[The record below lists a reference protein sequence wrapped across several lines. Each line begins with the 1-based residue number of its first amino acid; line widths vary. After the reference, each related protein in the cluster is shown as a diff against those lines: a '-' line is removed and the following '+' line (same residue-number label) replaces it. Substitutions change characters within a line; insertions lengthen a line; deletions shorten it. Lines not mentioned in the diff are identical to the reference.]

1 MHHINKVYSKIDTIP
16 SGSPVG
22 GITPGCAVLEGGA
35 FRGVYGEGVLD
46 AFMLNGINLQTT
58 VGVSA
63 GAMNGLNYVSGNIG
77 RSARVNLSY
86 RHDRRYVGV
95 RALRRNH
102 GLIGFD
108 FAFKT
113 YDEIEP
119 LNRERFNDP
128 AHRFIAAVTDCS
140 SGEQVFF
147 ENGKCGDIFRAIQA
161 SASMPY
167 VSAMVKVDGGLYLD
181 GGCSKKVPYEWALNE
196 GFKRIVVVR
205 TRALSFRKNNEVDK
219 RALRVYHRHPEF
231 AKSLSNSSI
240 EYNREC
246 DEMESLAR
254 AGRIFM
260 ISPSAVFDVDRLEGD
275 MEKLGELYWLGYNDA
290 LKQMDAL
297 KEYLCI

>member
-1 MHHINKVYSKIDTIP
+1 MHNTNKVYSKIDTIP
-16 SGSPVG
+16 KGSPVG
-22 GITPGCAVLEGGA
+22 GIVPGCAVLEGGA

-46 AFMLNGINLQTT
+46 AFMLSGINLQTT
-58 VGVSA
+58 IGVSA

-77 RSARVNLSY
+77 RSARVNLGY
-86 RHDRRYVGV
+86 RHDQRYVGV
-95 RALRRNH
+95 RAIHKNH

-113 YDEIEP
+113 YDQIEP

-128 AHRFIAAVTDCS
+128 ARRYIAAVTDCA
-140 SGEQVFF
+140 SGKQVFF

-196 GFKRIVVVR
+196 GFEKIVVVR
-205 TRALSFRKNNEVDK
+205 TRPLSFRKSNEVDK
-219 RALRVYHRHPEF
+219 KALHVYHRHPEF
-231 AKSLSNSSI
+231 AKALSNSSI

-254 AGRIFM
+254 EGRIFM
-260 ISPSAVFDVDRLEGD
+260 ISPSEVFDVDRLEGD

-297 KEYLCI
+297 KEYLGI